1 MLWMIVI
8 IFWFISCS
16 FHVYWSIS
24 FFVEFLSSFDAHMNS
39 LSQLLIISA
48 KLEKHN
54 EEESS

>member
-1 MLWMIVI
+1 M
-8 IFWFISCS
+8 SCLLIY
-16 FHVYWSIS
+16 FV
-24 FFVEFLSSFDAHMNS
+24 FVEFLSSFDANMNS